1 MMTQVDSIHRGP
13 LINIAT
19 WITLVAMIIFS
30 FSKVVTKW
38 ALIRRLQGDDIF
50 MIIATV
56 SSYISRRTEGPE
68 H

>member
-1 MMTQVDSIHRGP
+1 MMTQVDSNHRGP

-30 FSKVVTKW
+30 FSKVATKW
-38 ALIRRLQGDDIF
+38 ALIPRLQADDIF

-56 SSYISRRTEGPE
+56 SAYRSRQMGRS
-68 H
+68 